1 MRVASMDD
9 PTPTKLVLA
18 CLATS
23 LVAFFVWRRAQSQS
37 TGAFARAMYG
47 RTSLPIF
54 IRNAVATMPLITAA
68 LLGTAVAVVVPRP
81 IGQWLVLLVLLPI
94 EAAFVLA
101 YRCPPSLLPR
111 WLRDEIEAG
120 ITPRARPDWGDW
132 LLFLVVVPLM
142 VLGDLAGLILILFY
156 SRPAG

>member
-1 MRVASMDD
+1 MIPEVLLPVSFFIGCGAGGLFGWQRAQKAGGGRLLRQMYAERRSPVFIRLAIPLAPLWASASLGFAL
-9 PTPTKLVLA
+9 LVL
-18 CLATS
+18 L
-23 LVAFFVWRRAQSQS
+23 
-37 TGAFARAMYG
+37 
-47 RTSLPIF
+47 
-54 IRNAVATMPLITAA
+54 
-68 LLGTAVAVVVPRP
+68 PRP
-81 IGQWLVLLVLLPI
+81 VAQWLVLLVLLPI

-120 ITPRARPDWGDW
+120 ITPRAKPDWGDW

-142 VLGDLAGLILILFY
+142 VLGDMALPILILFY